1 MNPYRFFLHETILLF
16 LPLNSMPSNGKIR
29 ISQLSDNE
37 LIDCFRYSHDNQYIG
52 ELYTRYA
59 HLVLGLGIKYFKD
72 VEIAKDATMSIFE
85 LLHHELK
92 RHHISHFKSWLFT
105 VSKNYCLQEL
115 RKQKSLFKKEDLLQD
130 FLKDTMENDLEL
142 HPKNEKESLLA
153 KMEALIP
160 TLNNNQRTC
169 LKMFYL
175 EGKSYA
181 DISTELNFSL
191 KEVKSHIQ
199 NGKRN
204 LKIKLEQDN
213 G

>member
-1 MNPYRFFLHETILLF
+1 VNPYRFFLHETILLF

-37 LIDCFRYSHDNQYIG
+37 LIDRFRYSHDNQYIG
-52 ELYTRYA
+52 QLYMRYA
-59 HLVLGLGIKYFKD
+59 QLVLGLCIKYFKD
-72 VEIAKDATMSIFE
+72 IEIAKDATMCIFE

-92 RHHISHFKSWLFT
+92 RHHISQFKSWLFT

-142 HPKNEKESLLA
+142 HPKNEKETLLA

-160 TLNNNQRTC
+160 TLKNNQRTC

-175 EGKSYA
+175 EGMSYA
-181 DISTELNFSL
+181 DISKELNFSL

-204 LKIKLEQDN
+204 LKIKLVQDN

>member
-37 LIDCFRYSHDNQYIG
+37 LIDRFRYSHDNQYIG
-52 ELYTRYA
+52 QLYMRYA
-59 HLVLGLGIKYFKD
+59 QLVLGLCIKYFKD
-72 VEIAKDATMSIFE
+72 IEIAKDATMCIFE

-92 RHHISHFKSWLFT
+92 RHHISQFKSWLFT

-142 HPKNEKESLLA
+142 HPKNEKETLLA

-160 TLNNNQRTC
+160 TLKNNQRTC

-175 EGKSYA
+175 EGMSYA
-181 DISTELNFSL
+181 DISKELNFSL

-204 LKIKLEQDN
+204 LKIKLVQDN

>member
-1 MNPYRFFLHETILLF
+1 
-16 LPLNSMPSNGKIR
+16 MPSNGKIR

-37 LIDCFRYSHDNQYIG
+37 LIDRFRYSHDNQYIG
-52 ELYTRYA
+52 QLYMRYA
-59 HLVLGLGIKYFKD
+59 QLVLGLCIKYFKD
-72 VEIAKDATMSIFE
+72 IEIAKDATMCIFE

-92 RHHISHFKSWLFT
+92 RHHISQFKSWLFT

-142 HPKNEKESLLA
+142 HSKNEKESLLA

-160 TLNNNQRTC
+160 ALKNNQRTC

-175 EGKSYA
+175 EGMSYA
-181 DISTELNFSL
+181 DISKELNFSL

>member
-1 MNPYRFFLHETILLF
+1 
-16 LPLNSMPSNGKIR
+16 MPSNGKIR

-37 LIDCFRYSHDNQYIG
+37 LVDRFRYSHDNQYIG
-52 ELYTRYA
+52 ELYMRYA
-59 HLVLGLGIKYFKD
+59 HLVLGLCIKYFKD
-72 VEIAKDATMSIFE
+72 VEIAKDATMRIFE

-92 RHHISHFKSWLFT
+92 RHHISQFKSWLFT

-142 HPKNEKESLLA
+142 HPKNEKETLLA

-160 TLNNNQRTC
+160 TLKNNQRTC

-175 EGKSYA
+175 EGMSYA
-181 DISTELNFSL
+181 DISKELNFSL